1 MSKPIFPTS
10 KDIYFVLDGKKVAIV
25 QNYSTSYQKED
36 REVDAFGEEEIVG
49 YAQGKKKY
57 SIKISKAYMSDSA
70 ISDGLSFYDL
80 DNFDFHIVKPDRR
93 IVYTGC
99 SINSIDE
106 EGQLNDIIVENIQ
119 IRAVSRRED

>member
-10 KDIYFVLDGKKVAIV
+10 KDISFVLNGKKVAIV

-36 REVDAFGEEEIVG
+36 REVDAFGEEETVG
-49 YAQGKKKY
+49 YAPGKKKH
-57 SIKISKAYMSDSA
+57 SIRISKAYMSDEA
-70 ISDGLSFYDL
+70 IADGLNFYEL
-80 DNFDFHIVKPDRR
+80 DNFDFHIIKPDRR

-99 SINSIDE
+99 SITGIDE
-106 EGQLNDIIVENIQ
+106 EGQLNDIIAENIQ